1 MLYFG
6 AEGAHN
12 IEPQQRQRCTRIAT
26 YTAQA
31 MQNISKGFEYLTEI
45 ENVKLFR
52 KRK

>member
-12 IEPQQRQRCTRIAT
+12 IEPQQQQRCTRIAT
-26 YTAQA
+26 YAAQVIR
-31 MQNISKGFEYLTEI
+31 NISKGFEYLIEI